1 LFVTVLFVTTLFV
14 ILLKLNVMNKPFNY
28 GKIAEVN
35 YFTNR
40 TKEVKWLEMQINAG
54 INCILMSPRRWGK
67 SSLVQH
73 TANIIKKKTPKI
85 VFCFLD
91 LYNVRSEKEFLE
103 LFSTTIIKAT
113 SNSFDDAVRNV
124 KAVFKQLI
132 PSVAISADP
141 NAEIEL
147 SFNWKELQKNM
158 TEVLNLPEKIA
169 AAKNIQV
176 VVCVDE
182 FQNISFMEDGIAFQK
197 KLRAHWQKHQ
207 KANYVLYGSR
217 RHLMMD
223 FFTKSS
229 MPFYRFGEIMFLEK
243 ISEDHWINYISER
256 FVATNKKISDAY
268 AATIAQ
274 QMENHPYYVQQFAQA
289 VWQQTNKTVNANN
302 LVEATED
309 LLDQYTI
316 LYQKEVDMLTNFQLN
331 FLKALCNDETAFGS
345 KKILEGYDL
354 GTSANI
360 TRIKTALQNHEI
372 IDVLGKTIAFND
384 PLFAIWLK
392 KRFFK
397 I

>member
-1 LFVTVLFVTTLFV
+1 
-14 ILLKLNVMNKPFNY
+14 MGRPFNY
-28 GKIAEVN
+28 GKISELS

-54 INCILMSPRRWGK
+54 INCILVSPRRWGK
-67 SSLVQH
+67 SSLILH
-73 TANIIKKKTPKI
+73 TSEMMKKKNKKL
-85 VFCFLD
+85 VFCFID
-91 LYNVRSEKEFLE
+91 LYNIRSEKEFLE
-103 LFSTTIIKAT
+103 LFLTTIIKAT
-113 SNSFDDAVRNV
+113 ASSFEDAVRNV

-132 PSVAISADP
+132 PSVALSSDP

-147 SFNWKELQKNM
+147 SFNWKDLQKNI

-169 AAKNIQV
+169 IEKNIQV

-182 FQNISFMEDGIAFQK
+182 FQNISFMDDGIAFQK

-207 KANYVLYGSR
+207 KANYILCGSR

-223 FFTKSS
+223 FFTKST
-229 MPFYRFGEIMFLEK
+229 MPFYRFGEILFLEK
-243 ISEDHWINYISER
+243 IAESHWIPYITGR
-256 FVATNKKISDAY
+256 FEATNKKISDSLAIQ
-268 AATIAQ
+268 IAQ
-274 QMENHPYYVQQFAQA
+274 LMENHPYYVQQLSQV
-289 VWQQTNKTVNANN
+289 VWQQTNKTANEN
-302 LVEATED
+302 NFLDAIEE

-331 FLKALCNDETAFGS
+331 FLKALSNNETSLNSSGV
-345 KKILEGYDL
+345 LEMYNL

-360 TRIKTALQNHEI
+360 TRIKIALQNHEI
-372 IDVLGKTIAFND
+372 IDVLGKQVTFND

-397 I
+397 QTMPQ

>member
-1 LFVTVLFVTTLFV
+1 
-14 ILLKLNVMNKPFNY
+14 MNKPFNY
-28 GKIAEVN
+28 GKIAEFN

-67 SSLVQH
+67 SSLVLH
-73 TANIIKKKTPKI
+73 TANTIRKKNSKI

-91 LYNVRSEKEFLE
+91 LYNIRSEKEFLE

-113 SNSFDDAVRNV
+113 SSSFDDAVRNV

-147 SFNWKELQKNM
+147 SFNWKDLQKNM
-158 TEVLNLPEKIA
+158 TEVLNLPEKISV
-169 AAKNIQV
+169 AKNIQV

-182 FQNISFMEDGIAFQK
+182 FQNISFMDDGIAFQK

-207 KANYVLYGSR
+207 KANYILYGSR
-217 RHLMMD
+217 RHLMLD

-243 ISEDHWINYISER
+243 ISEEHWVNYIVQR
-256 FVATNKKISDAY
+256 FVATNKKISNTY

-274 QMENHPYYVQQFAQA
+274 AMKNHPYYVQQYAQA
-289 VWQQTNKTVNANN
+289 VWQQTTKTVNANN
-302 LVEATED
+302 LYEATED

-331 FLKALCNDETAFGS
+331 FLKALSNNETAFGS
-345 KKILEGYDL
+345 KKILEDYEL

-360 TRIKTALQNHEI
+360 TRIKAALQNHEI
-372 IDVLGKTIAFND
+372 IDVLGKTITFND
-384 PLFAIWLK
+384 PLFAIWLQ
-392 KRFFK
+392 KRYFK
-397 I
+397 R

>member
-1 LFVTVLFVTTLFV
+1 
-14 ILLKLNVMNKPFNY
+14 MNKPFNY
-28 GKIAEVN
+28 GKIAEFN

-73 TANIIKKKTPKI
+73 TANTIRKKNSKI

-91 LYNVRSEKEFLE
+91 LYNIRSEKEFLE

-113 SNSFDDAVRNV
+113 SSSFDDAVRNV

-141 NAEIEL
+141 TAEIEL
-147 SFNWKELQKNM
+147 SFNWKDLQKNM
-158 TEVLNLPEKIA
+158 TEVLNLPEKISV
-169 AAKNIQV
+169 AKNIQV

-182 FQNISFMEDGIAFQK
+182 FQNISFMDDGIAFQK

-207 KANYVLYGSR
+207 KTNYILYGSR
-217 RHLMMD
+217 RHLMLD

-243 ISEDHWINYISER
+243 ISEEHWVNYIVQR
-256 FVATNKKISDAY
+256 FVATNKKISNTY

-274 QMENHPYYVQQFAQA
+274 AMKNHPYYVQQYAQA
-289 VWQQTNKTVNANN
+289 VWQQTTKSVNANN
-302 LVEATED
+302 LHEATED

-331 FLKALCNDETAFGS
+331 FLKALCNNETAFGS
-345 KKILEGYDL
+345 KKVLEDYDL

-360 TRIKTALQNHEI
+360 TRIKAALQNHEI
-372 IDVLGKTIAFND
+372 IDVLGKTITFND
-384 PLFAIWLK
+384 PLFAIWLQ
-392 KRFFK
+392 KRYFK
-397 I
+397 R

>member
-1 LFVTVLFVTTLFV
+1 
-14 ILLKLNVMNKPFNY
+14 MNKPFNY
-28 GKIAEVN
+28 GKIAEFN

-73 TANIIKKKTPKI
+73 TANTIRKKNSKI

-91 LYNVRSEKEFLE
+91 LYNIRSEKEFLE

-113 SNSFDDAVRNV
+113 SSSFDDAVRNV

-147 SFNWKELQKNM
+147 SFNWKDLQKNM
-158 TEVLNLPEKIA
+158 TEVLNLPEKISV
-169 AAKNIQV
+169 AKNIQV

-182 FQNISFMEDGIAFQK
+182 FQNISFMDDGIAFQK

-207 KANYVLYGSR
+207 KANYILYGSR
-217 RHLMMD
+217 RHLMLD

-229 MPFYRFGEIMFLEK
+229 MPFYRFGEIMFLDK
-243 ISEDHWINYISER
+243 ISEEHWVNYIVQR
-256 FVATNKKISDAY
+256 FVATNKKISNTY

-274 QMENHPYYVQQFAQA
+274 AMKNHPYYVQQYAQA
-289 VWQQTNKTVNANN
+289 VWQQTTKTVNANN
-302 LVEATED
+302 LYEATED

-331 FLKALCNDETAFGS
+331 FLKALSNNETAFGS
-345 KKILEGYDL
+345 KKILEDYEL

-360 TRIKTALQNHEI
+360 TRIKAALQNHEI
-372 IDVLGKTIAFND
+372 IDVLGKTITFND
-384 PLFAIWLK
+384 PLFAIWLQ
-392 KRFFK
+392 KRYFK
-397 I
+397 R

>member
-1 LFVTVLFVTTLFV
+1 
-14 ILLKLNVMNKPFNY
+14 MNKPFNY
-28 GKIAEVN
+28 GKIAEFN

-73 TANIIKKKTPKI
+73 TANTIRKKNSKI

-91 LYNVRSEKEFLE
+91 LYNIRSEKEFLE

-113 SNSFDDAVRNV
+113 SSSFDDAVRNV

-141 NAEIEL
+141 NTEIEL
-147 SFNWKELQKNM
+147 SFNWKDLQKNM
-158 TEVLNLPEKIA
+158 TEVLNLPEKISV
-169 AAKNIQV
+169 AKNIQV

-182 FQNISFMEDGIAFQK
+182 FQNISFMDDGIAFQK

-207 KANYVLYGSR
+207 KANYILYGSR
-217 RHLMMD
+217 RHLMLD

-243 ISEDHWINYISER
+243 ISEEHWINYIAQR
-256 FVATNKKISDAY
+256 FVATNKKISNTY

-274 QMENHPYYVQQFAQA
+274 AMKNHPYYVQQYAQA
-289 VWQQTNKTVNANN
+289 VWQQTTKTVNANN
-302 LVEATED
+302 LYEATED

-331 FLKALCNDETAFGS
+331 FLKALSNNETAFGS
-345 KKILEGYDL
+345 KKILEEYEL

-360 TRIKTALQNHEI
+360 TRIKAALQNHEI
-372 IDVLGKTIAFND
+372 IDVLGKTITFND
-384 PLFAIWLK
+384 PLFAIWLQ
-392 KRFFK
+392 KRYFK
-397 I
+397 R